1 MAWAAGDA
9 LALRFDSRV
18 LYNLGNLLSNYL
30 KSKLNNMLV
39 DAGGSLVLG
48 AAYATL
54 ALPQKLIRSFFFF
67 FFSHILEFRYFC
79 IYWISYASYSCIRP
93 RSFRA
98 LWSSREEVT
107 VGNGRRRIPVSVG
120 AVFGALPPPATK

>member
-1 MAWAAGDA
+1 VAWAAGDA

-67 FFSHILEFRYFC
+67 FFFSYIGVPLFLYILDFVR
-79 IYWISYASYSCIRP
+79 
-93 RSFRA
+93 
-98 LWSSREEVT
+98 V
-107 VGNGRRRIPVSVG
+107 
-120 AVFGALPPPATK
+120 VFLYPSAQFSGSMELS

>member
-1 MAWAAGDA
+1 VAWAAGDA

-54 ALPQKLIRSFFFF
+54 ALPQKLIRSFFLWLF
-67 FFSHILEFRYFC
+67 FFSYIGVPLFLYILDFVR
-79 IYWISYASYSCIRP
+79 
-93 RSFRA
+93 
-98 LWSSREEVT
+98 V
-107 VGNGRRRIPVSVG
+107 
-120 AVFGALPPPATK
+120 VFLYPSAQFSGSMELS